1 MHKVHHTQ
9 KSYLTYPQCGLTTTK
24 ECVNQ
29 GFVSLHYFKVSASSI
44 PKSQHP
50 ILFYSQKLSLHMI
63 TKTQKDKF
71 NPTLASAQKN
81 KEIKNSRAF
90 SQPGETV
97 AASQQQQ
104 QKLLLEA

>member
-1 MHKVHHTQ
+1 
-9 KSYLTYPQCGLTTTK
+9 
-24 ECVNQ
+24 
-29 GFVSLHYFKVSASSI
+29 
-44 PKSQHP
+44 
-50 ILFYSQKLSLHMI
+50 MI